1 MRYDESRTGERIK
14 FQQSSTTRKCHMSLL
29 YFNSQQ
35 RHRIRDASESGTPYL
50 DCMEAN
56 YARIDTFISVA
67 QLIGRLRQSHYDI
80 LGAVLIISS
89 MSELIELIQN
99 QEFLEDIPVFL
110 VLPVD
115 DPEVNSLGHA
125 LRPRYLTSA
134 GHDELEIRDVLV
146 QFIRKLKEQF
156 RDLNGAARSDDQE

>member
-1 MRYDESRTGERIK
+1 
-14 FQQSSTTRKCHMSLL
+14 MSLL
-29 YFNSQQ
+29 YLHSQQ
-35 RHRIRDASESGTPYL
+35 CHRITDASGNGAPYL
-50 DCMEAN
+50 DSIESN

-89 MSELIELIQN
+89 MSELIDLNQN
-99 QEFLEDIPVFL
+99 QEFLEDIPIFL

-115 DPEVNSLGHA
+115 DPEMNSLGHA
-125 LRPRYLTSA
+125 LHPRYLASA
-134 GHDELEIRDVLV
+134 GRHELEIRDVLV

-156 RDLNGAARSDDQE
+156 RDFHGAARSDDQE